1 MTTEMTER
9 ARIGWEHPENRS
21 EPPAASPSEEPTFAV
36 RSIGLGR
43 AFFGMAVAGSV
54 GCILTLATV
63 AQPLGAGDTVAAM
76 TMLPLSLMLISIVNG
91 WIAVNLFL
99 GSGLKK

>member
-1 MTTEMTER
+1 M
-9 ARIGWEHPENRS
+9 
-21 EPPAASPSEEPTFAV
+21 
-36 RSIGLGR
+36 GR

-76 TMLPLSLMLISIVNG
+76 TMLPLSLMLIAIVNG